1 MKNHFKI
8 ILTIFM
14 VNLIL
19 PALSQNGRIDFSE
32 FRLSNGLQVILHQ
45 DNTTPNVIV
54 SLMYHVG
61 SKNELPTRT
70 GFAHFFEHLMFEG
83 TANIPRGQFSRYV
96 EEAGGEL
103 NAFTSN
109 DVTYYY
115 VMLPS
120 NQLELGL
127 WLESERLMHA
137 NVDSVGIATQKG
149 VVIEEKKQSYD
160 NRPYGS
166 ILIEIQKRAF
176 SQHPY
181 RWTTI
186 GDAEHIREA
195 KNEEFREFHSMF
207 YVPDNAVLVVAGDI
221 NPNEARTLIEKY
233 FGEIPKGSKE
243 IRRPQP
249 EEPRRT
255 KELRDTIFDNIQL
268 PAVIQAYHIPAKGT
282 RDYYAVEM
290 LGYLLSNGESSR
302 MYRTLVD
309 EKRLALQVMAIPL
322 SMEHPGLNLVFG
334 IPQMGIDP
342 KVLEDAINEELA
354 KVREELISEN
364 ELEKLKNQFE
374 NRIVNSNTTIASRSQ
389 NLAENYTF
397 FKNPDRINTTL
408 NEYLSVTREDI
419 QRAAREYFREDN
431 RVVLYYLPKSQNNLN

>member
-1 MKNHFKI
+1 MKNKLKI
-8 ILTIFM
+8 ILTLFM
-14 VNLIL
+14 VSLIL
-19 PALSQNGRIDFSE
+19 PIWAQHGRIEFSE
-32 FRLSNGLQVILHQ
+32 FKLDNGLHVILHQ
-45 DNTTPNVIV
+45 DNSTPNVIV

-61 SKNELPTRT
+61 SKNELPNRT

-83 TANIPRGQFSRYV
+83 TANIPRGQFTRYV
-96 EEAGGEL
+96 EEAGGSL

-137 NVDSVGIATQKG
+137 NVDSVGITTQKG

-176 SQHPY
+176 TQHPY

-186 GDAEHIREA
+186 GDADHIREA
-195 KNEEFREFHSMF
+195 KNEEFKEFHRMF

-221 NPNEARTLIEKY
+221 SPADTKTLVEKY
-233 FGEIPKGSKE
+233 FGDIPAGTAE
-243 IRRPQP
+243 IRRPASV
-249 EEPRRT
+249 EPKRT
-255 KELRDTIFDNIQL
+255 QELRDTIYDNIQL

-290 LGYLLSNGESSR
+290 LGYLLSQGESSR

-322 SMEHPGLNLVFG
+322 AMEHPGLNLIFG
-334 IPQMGIDP
+334 IPQIGTDP
-342 KVLEDAINEELA
+342 RVLEEAIDKELA
-354 KVREELISEN
+354 RVREEMISEH

-389 NLAENYTF
+389 NLAENYTY
-397 FKNPDRINTTL
+397 FKNPDRINSTL
-408 NEYLSVTREDI
+408 REYLSVTREDI

-431 RVVLYYLPKSQNNLN
+431 RVVLYYLPKNQNSLN